1 MKRSYLIDTEDFT
14 AVMKDIK
21 AMQNKANSVS
31 EEYSD
36 WEIKIA
42 SQQHSNTMG
51 KIECLLVLKLLTGNE
66 YSDLMQQQHRTGEKL
81 NDLQKR
87 IRRE

>member
-21 AMQNKANSVS
+21 AMQNKANSVTDES
-31 EEYSD
+31 AD
-36 WEIKIA
+36 REIKTA
-42 SQQHSNTMG
+42 LTQHVNAMG
-51 KIECLLVLKLLTGNE
+51 KIECLSGLKLLTGNE

-81 NDLQKR
+81 CDLQKR
-87 IRRE
+87 RRRE